1 LLTTTLAPSR
11 TIHPH
16 AACPHIFPSPR
27 TSCFRSLAVVHATLW
42 VLLVLIAWQQAAS
55 HSLSK
60 LNGYLNFHRATRLW
74 RKIPLYTLTVGNT
87 ALLAFAVVWETDDS
101 QRLRAART
109 LYRSVRVP
117 SALRSLKQSGIAPR
131 HHPSVPPSLHRVRHP
146 SSSWTRS
153 CMLPFVNILPRLRS
167 YYHLST
173 HPHTFTHTYP
183 HILLSALTHQPTPA
197 RTCSQHRAR
206 HVRRGDMRIRQQSH
220 LVQSTTI
227 IARRVIVPS
236 M

>member
-109 LYRSVRVP
+109 LYRSVRAP
-117 SALRSLKQSGIAPR
+117 SALHSPKPSGIAPC
-131 HHPSVPPSLHRVRHP
+131 HHPSILPSRPPSQLQLDSFLHASICEHP
-146 SSSWTRS
+146 TALTIT
-153 CMLPFVNILPRLRS
+153 LPLVHPPT
-167 YYHLST
+167 HH
-173 HPHTFTHTYP
+173 HPHVYP
-183 HILLSALTHQPTPA
+183 HILLSELTHRSTPA

-206 HVRRGDMRIRQQSH
+206 RVRRGDMRLRQQSH

-227 IARRVIVPS
+227 IARRVSVAS